1 MKVKLLD
8 YKNFEV
14 KINDDVVLIK
24 EFKEILNRDKSKEKK
39 QAVKHFTY
47 IYLTQDPQSP
57 YSNFTE
63 EEAHLAAMEDAGL
76 KEIPDYVIKACEK
89 YKYMVYNRPVL
100 RMLKKMTKAM
110 MALEEYFET
119 VNFTE
124 KIESGQ
130 RKGALLHD
138 PKQLL
143 AVMERASKIIDQ
155 VKLLEQRAMEEM
167 KTDTSVKGQHE
178 LGYKEKLM
186 LGEV

>member
-1 MKVKLLD
+1 MKVKLLEF
-8 YKNFEV
+8 KNFEV
-14 KINDDVVLIK
+14 KISDDVVLIK
-24 EFKEILNRDKSKEKK
+24 EFKTILDRDKSKDKK
-39 QAVKHFTY
+39 QATKYFTY

-57 YSNFTE
+57 YANFTE
-63 EEAHLAAMEDAGL
+63 EEAHRTALEDIGL
-76 KEIPDYVIKACEK
+76 KEVPDYVIEACKK
-89 YKYMVYNRPVL
+89 YRYIVYNRPVL

-110 MALEEYFET
+110 LALEEYFET

-155 VKLLEQRAMEEM
+155 VKLLEQRAIEEL
-167 KTDTSVKGQHE
+167 KTDTSVKGQQE
-178 LGYKEKLM
+178 LGYHEKLM
-186 LGEV
+186 IGEQ